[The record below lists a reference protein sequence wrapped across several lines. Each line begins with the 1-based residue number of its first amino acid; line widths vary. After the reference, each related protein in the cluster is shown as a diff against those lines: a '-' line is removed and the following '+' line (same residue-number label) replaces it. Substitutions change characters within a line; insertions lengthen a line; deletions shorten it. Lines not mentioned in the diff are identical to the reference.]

1 MMPDNIDNW
10 EGVVPLLFNSL
21 LLQFG
26 IELSGVRLLRHQD
39 QRAEKG
45 RTPYQLWRDDRPA
58 FEAYQST
65 QSFGN
70 RSRLSPSTYW
80 VSFVVTPMQET
91 LLAGIYHSQYRGP
104 NDVDIAW
111 THADGIDLA
120 GTCDVYELRLDEQA
134 TDLEGRVVIDWG
146 AGTRTW
152 IQRADS
158 QNKVVIEIAREFK
171 EPSFPGFIHFIEPLS
186 RIENLPPEWK
196 SNLSNARGVYLLTNP
211 GTHEQYVGSAS
222 GELGFWGRWL
232 NYVQTGHGGNV
243 GLKANPSD
251 YQVSIL
257 EVASSA
263 ATRDDII
270 RLEELWKVKLKS
282 REMGLNR

>member
-1 MMPDNIDNW
+1 
-10 EGVVPLLFNSL
+10 VPLLFNSL
-21 LLQFG
+21 LRQLE

-65 QSFGN
+65 QNVAN
-70 RSRLSPSTYW
+70 RSRLSPATHW
-80 VSFVVTPMQET
+80 VAFVVTPTQET
-91 LLAGIYHSQYRGP
+91 LLAGLYQSRYRGL
-104 NDVDIAW
+104 NDVDIVW
-111 THADGIDLA
+111 THAEGIDPV
-120 GTCDVYELRLDEQA
+120 GTCDVYELRRDERA

-146 AGTRTW
+146 TGTRTW

-158 QNKVVIEIAREFK
+158 QDKVVIEIARKFK

-186 RIENLPPEWK
+186 RIENLPSDWK
-196 SNLSNARGVYLLTNP
+196 SNLCNARGIYLLTNP
-211 GTHEQYVGSAS
+211 DTHEQYVGSAS

-232 NYVQTGHGGNV
+232 DYVQTGHGGNV

-257 EVASSA
+257 EVASSGA
-263 ATRDDII
+263 QRDDIV
-270 RLEELWKVKLKS
+270 RLEERWKVKLKS
-282 REMGLNR
+282 KEMGLNR